1 MSYEFW
7 GLIFGGAYTRR
18 GFFSEFYGI
27 PFLLSFTLY
36 LRAISK
42 YKPPRGLYLEGRF
55 NGGFLVWKAYIW
67 RGSYMEEL
75 VFGILRYLFK
85 SVTPTFTLNIPGP
98 PLYVA

>member
-1 MSYEFW
+1 MRFKIDWAS
-7 GLIFGGAYTRR
+7 LIVGRKYTV
-18 GFFSEFYGI
+18 
-27 PFLLSFTLY
+27 FTLSY
-36 LRAISK
+36 LVFEGNFQVQA
-42 YKPPRGLYLEGRF
+42 PRGLYLEGRF